1 MTNDELLAV
10 QRGRA
15 AFLADVDRV
24 VRVIAERHRAQG
36 APLTWQLVRDICD
49 EALADIGLAARWPAE
64 RIEQLAVATS
74 LPPVDSW
81 LTPADTENLFDLARP
96 IAQTFGVVNPT

>member
-1 MTNDELLAV
+1 MTQDEILAV

-15 AFLADVDRV
+15 AFLSDVERV

-36 APLTWQLVRDICD
+36 APLTWQLVRDIRD

-64 RIEQLAVATS
+64 EIQRLAEATS
-74 LPPVDSW
+74 LPQ
-81 LTPADTENLFDLARP
+81 ADGWISPNQIENLCDLARP
-96 IAQTFGVVNPT
+96 LSHPF